1 MCINVIVEIKSNI
14 LSNLLYCMIRL
25 IIYSENSSNSKE
37 NEDRV
42 DDESSLISKSQLKED
57 GTPQISTDPN
67 AGDDGS
73 ANNKRHVSE
82 AKLVRDDEMETN
94 DKKRVIFLNDDARNA
109 KYPYKSNYIKTTR
122 YNIISFLPVALFKQ
136 FLRVANV
143 YFLIIAV
150 LQSIPAI
157 SPLNPATAYL
167 PLAFVLAVSLVREG
181 IEDYRRYRS
190 DK

>member
-1 MCINVIVEIKSNI
+1 MYNI
-14 LSNLLYCMIRL
+14 LIWSITCKIAFNNEQNEVAANL
-25 IIYSENSSNSKE
+25 N
-37 NEDRV
+37 DRT
-42 DDESSLISKSQLKED
+42 SLISKNQLKN
-57 GTPQISTDPN
+57 GIPQVSTDQN
-67 AGDDGS
+67 GADLMDES
-73 ANNKRHVSE
+73 RNNMSDSKIF
-82 AKLVRDDEMETN
+82 RDDEMETN

-122 YNIISFLPVALFKQ
+122 YNFITFLPVALFKQ

-143 YFLIIAV
+143 YFLIIAI

-157 SPLNPATAYL
+157 SPLSPYTAYL
-167 PLAFVLAVSLVREG
+167 PLAFVLVVSLIREG